1 MTPLPPL
8 ILELCRSL
16 RAEGGQ
22 AFLVGGWVR
31 DLEML
36 RLQGV
41 PGMPAAEEFDLEV
54 YGLPT
59 DRLAFVLGRY
69 GEVRLVGQSF
79 AVYKLVPRQPE
90 HAGGAAVPAIDIS
103 LPRRDTKVAPGHRGF
118 EVQGDPNLSQKDA
131 TRRRDFTVNAMMYDP
146 LAGRTIDH
154 WSGLDDL
161 RSRVLRAVDPSTFVE
176 DSLRVLRAVQLAAR
190 LEFSIDPATVDLCR
204 RIDLSDLPAERIWG
218 EFEKLLLKARR
229 PSIGLEWADRLG
241 VVGSLFPELRALK
254 GCPQEKEWHPEGDVW
269 THTLMAI
276 DRAKAEIDG
285 LPKEKAL
292 AVMLAVICHDFGKPA
307 TTAVVD
313 GRIRSYE
320 HEEAGIPPTRAF
332 LDRLNVRTLHGYDL
346 REQVVQLV
354 SHHLTPSHYFKN
366 RENVGDGAFRR
377 LARKLEPDLLYRVSR
392 ADCLGRTGDF
402 STEAQ
407 EWFIGKV
414 RALSVESR
422 PPRPILMGR
431 HLLEMGLKPG
441 PIIGRVT
448 KAVYEKQLDGQ
459 VKDLEDATREA
470 RRLLMEEGRSAP

>member
-285 LPKEKAL
+285 LPKERAL

>member
-285 LPKEKAL
+285 LPKERAL

-320 HEEAGIPPTRAF
+320 HEEGGIPPTRAF

-459 VKDLEDATREA
+459 VKDLEEATREA

>member
-285 LPKEKAL
+285 LPKERAL

-459 VKDLEDATREA
+459 VKDLEEATREA

>member
-354 SHHLTPSHYFKN
+354 AHHLTPSHYFKN

-459 VKDLEDATREA
+459 VKDLEEATREA